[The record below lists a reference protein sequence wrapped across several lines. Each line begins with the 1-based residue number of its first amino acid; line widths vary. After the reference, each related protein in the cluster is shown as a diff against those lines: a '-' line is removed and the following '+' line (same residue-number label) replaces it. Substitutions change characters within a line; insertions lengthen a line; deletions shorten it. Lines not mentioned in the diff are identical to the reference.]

1 MQTRK
6 LYYED
11 SHLVQFSATVLSC
24 TQVKKGYEVILDATA
39 FYPEGGGQ
47 AGDTGA
53 LGGVRVLD
61 TRERDDTLVHLCDGA
76 LPVGGTVEGAVDYG
90 PRFLRMQQHSGEH
103 IVSGILHRRYGCH
116 NTGFHM
122 GADVITIDFDA
133 VIPAAD
139 LPQIEAEANGAV
151 WANLPVRCWYPEPE
165 ELAELSYRTKRAL
178 PWPVRIVEIPGFD
191 RCACCGTHVQA
202 TGEIGLIKLLS
213 VMNFRGG
220 TRMEMACGQQAL
232 DLLNTAYGQNKLVS
246 QAFSAQPGETGA
258 AAQRMNE
265 LLAQQKYRIT
275 SLERRIF
282 AAIAAGYAGKGNV
295 VHFEEGLDGNGVRL
309 LADTV
314 AEVCCGTAAV
324 FSGTDETGYAFCLVT
339 RDGDLRSLG
348 RALTTAL
355 HGRGGGKPIC
365 QQGRVSASKAE
376 IEDFF
381 AHRS

>member
-11 SHLVQFSATVLSC
+11 AHLVQFSATVLSC

-103 IVSGILHRRYGCH
+103 IVSGILHRRYSCH

-165 ELAELSYRTKRAL
+165 ELAGLSYRTKRAL

-232 DLLNTAYGQNKLVS
+232 DLLNTAYSQNKLVS

-295 VHFEEGLDGNGVRL
+295 VHFEEGLDGNSVRL
-309 LADTV
+309 LADAI
-314 AEVCCGTAAV
+314 AESCGSTAAV
-324 FSGTDETGYAFCLVT
+324 FSGSDETGYAFCLVT
-339 RDGDLRSLG
+339 RDGDLRPLG

>member
-11 SHLVQFSATVLSC
+11 AHLIQFSATVLSC

-165 ELAELSYRTKRAL
+165 ELAGLSYRTKRAL

-232 DLLNTAYGQNKLVS
+232 DLLNTAYSQNKLVS

-324 FSGTDETGYAFCLVT
+324 FGGTDETGYAFCLVT
-339 RDGDLRSLG
+339 RDGDLRPLG

>member
-165 ELAELSYRTKRAL
+165 ELAGLSYRTKRAL

-232 DLLNTAYGQNKLVS
+232 DLLNTAYSQNKLVS

-282 AAIAAGYAGKGNV
+282 AAIAACYAGNGDV

-324 FSGTDETGYAFCLVT
+324 FGGTDETGYAFCLVT
-339 RDGDLRSLG
+339 RDGDLRPLG

>member
-165 ELAELSYRTKRAL
+165 ELAGLSYRTKRAL

-232 DLLNTAYGQNKLVS
+232 DLLNTAYSQNKLVS

-324 FSGTDETGYAFCLVT
+324 FGGTDETGYAFCLVT
-339 RDGDLRSLG
+339 RDGDLRPLG

>member
-103 IVSGILHRRYGCH
+103 IVSGILHRHYGCH

-165 ELAELSYRTKRAL
+165 ELAGLSYRTKRAL

-232 DLLNTAYGQNKLVS
+232 DLLNTAYSQNKLVS

-339 RDGDLRSLG
+339 RDGDLRPLG

-355 HGRGGGKPIC
+355 HGRGGGKSIC

>member
-11 SHLVQFSATVLSC
+11 AHLVQFSATVLSC

-165 ELAELSYRTKRAL
+165 ELAQLSYRTKRAL

-232 DLLNTAYGQNKLVS
+232 DLLNTAYSQNKLVS

-324 FSGTDETGYAFCLVT
+324 FGGTDETGYAFCLVT
-339 RDGDLRSLG
+339 RDGDLRPLG

-381 AHRS
+381 AHRP

>member
-165 ELAELSYRTKRAL
+165 ELAGLSYRTKRAL

-232 DLLNTAYGQNKLVS
+232 DLLNTAYSQNKLVS

-282 AAIAAGYAGKGNV
+282 AASAAGYAGKGNV

-339 RDGDLRSLG
+339 RDGDLRPLG